1 MNQTM
6 YHHVNKKYDDSV
18 HSIVKGISLLCVDEV
33 YGGYAEPTIL
43 KFMRENREVI
53 KGSFGNED
61 KTQISSNNSAISGS
75 TFSGP

>member
-6 YHHVNKKYDDSV
+6 YHVNKKYDDSV
-18 HSIVKGISLLCVDEV
+18 HSIVKGISLLCVDEA
-33 YGGYAEPTIL
+33 YRGYAEPTIL

-53 KGSFGNED
+53 NEKTFKTN

>member
-6 YHHVNKKYDDSV
+6 YHVNKKYDDSV

-33 YGGYAEPTIL
+33 YGGYAEPTIF
-43 KFMRENREVI
+43 KFMRENREVV